1 MIHYTEKGIGLHE
14 HLNSIGL
21 GIANID
27 DVWQSVNDASHDDI
41 NAAIESYEQPL
52 PNLTPKQWRV
62 LLALIDVADKIQ
74 TVLAQVKAADR
85 VQYAHLYAAIY
96 GSEYYEYQAAIG
108 LFASVKPVF
117 MAIDDQLDLSDAA
130 IKDAWLIAAES

>member
-1 MIHYTEKGIGLHE
+1 MINYVEKGIGLHE

-21 GIANID
+21 GIVNID
-27 DVWQSVNDASHDDI
+27 GIWQSVNDANHDDI

-74 TVLAQVKAADR
+74 TALAQVKAADR

-96 GSEYYEYQAAIG
+96 GSEYYEYGVAVN
-108 LFASVKPVF
+108 LFASIKPIF

-130 IKDAWLIAAES
+130 LKDAWLTASQ